1 MVLACGDGVVK
12 GIDQRWVEG
21 AEGEFVDVMGKVE
34 GCDRAVSTFLAKR
47 PQSNIASNIPLWSR
61 CWPISM

>member
-1 MVLACGDGVVK
+1 MILACGNGVVK

-21 AEGEFVDVMGKVE
+21 AEGQFVDVMGKVE
-34 GCDRAVSTFLAKR
+34 GCGSAVSTFLPKQ
-47 PQSNIASNIPLWSR
+47 PQFKMASNIPLWSR